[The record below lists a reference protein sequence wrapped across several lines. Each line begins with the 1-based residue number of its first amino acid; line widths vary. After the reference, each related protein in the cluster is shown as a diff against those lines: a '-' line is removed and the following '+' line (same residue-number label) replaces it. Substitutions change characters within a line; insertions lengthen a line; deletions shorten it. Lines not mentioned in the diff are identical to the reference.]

1 MVLSAIAE
9 CVAITAVRRRVRC
22 CAGRKY
28 LEMDINIPEDMARQ
42 YGDIVAKH
50 LTIVADRYRRL
61 FFVDN
66 IINTLKVFSTFLCIT
81 RSAL

>member
-1 MVLSAIAE
+1 
-9 CVAITAVRRRVRC
+9 
-22 CAGRKY
+22 
-28 LEMDINIPEDMARQ
+28 MDINIPEDMARQ

-81 RSAL
+81 RLAL